1 MALHNDVFKQQIWG
15 FLCDD
20 LESCLA
26 VSQIVQFFP
35 KNTIFKGGLN
45 FTAALAIFSVIE
57 LATGYYTGKKTTT
70 RAVADF
76 LGKYFA
82 PDFPAFK
89 DKPFAMKFYEIF
101 RHGLAHG
108 WSPKA
113 GGVAMDFRRDWA
125 LRFIK
130 TQDGSEK
137 IPSLNIPTFFEI
149 TKKALQGFESDLDKD
164 SNLQAKFSRRY
175 KALIDG
181 DYKAMRD
188 FREMFLRLKRPSET
202 KSV

>member
-1 MALHNDVFKQQIWG
+1 MSGRLSNRPILSEEYHLQRRPEFYRR
-15 FLCDD
+15 
-20 LESCLA
+20 SCHLLGHR
-26 VSQIVQFFP
+26 
-35 KNTIFKGGLN
+35 TCRWL
-45 FTAALAIFSVIE
+45 
-57 LATGYYTGKKTTT
+57 YYTGKKTTT

-164 SNLQAKFSRRY
+164 RNLQAKFARRY
-175 KALIDG
+175 KVLIDG
-181 DYKAMRD
+181 DYKAMRE